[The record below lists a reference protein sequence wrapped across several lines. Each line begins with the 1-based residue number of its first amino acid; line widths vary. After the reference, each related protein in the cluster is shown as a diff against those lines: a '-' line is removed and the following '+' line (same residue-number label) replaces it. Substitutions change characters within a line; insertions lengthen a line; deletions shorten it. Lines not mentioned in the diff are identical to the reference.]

1 MARARVGAKS
11 RSWSFMDATS
21 KNVAGRC
28 GGINP
33 YTLMARLGPARI
45 GGSGPLK
52 DKRVAQ
58 PTCSESRARSQDRF
72 GDQAR
77 SWSVRIGI
85 LIRPPMAI
93 VIGWD

>member
-1 MARARVGAKS
+1 LSFLLWILAFYLDLLLHSLFHSYKIVGVLTPIPLWLGLGQPGLGGQSTGRRRAA
-11 RSWSFMDATS
+11 W
-21 KNVAGRC
+21 
-28 GGINP
+28 
-33 YTLMARLGPARI
+33 
-45 GGSGPLK
+45 
-52 DKRVAQ
+52 

-93 VIGWD
+93 VTG